1 MSIRIKLILSYF
13 TIILISLLILIF
25 SFVKTTTEFVHRV
38 AESTFENVPIDE
50 AISDILDVIVDF
62 KYMTKYEPDNFS
74 NEEFISDI
82 ESLSTRYGI
91 YFYIAVDKEIVYKS
105 ANSEL
110 IEFDDELFDLKF
122 VKGHRNEPFRMS
134 NYSTLE
140 NEFTILRYDE
150 NESEDTNAQFYIV
163 YNNNELNT
171 IGEQVYNSVFE
182 IFFIIIILILFL
194 MTLVV
199 TKMIVKPL
207 RRLEEATI
215 KIKNGQLDFKLP
227 RNKKDEIGKVMT
239 SFDIMREELKNSIEK
254 QIQYEENRKELI
266 TSISHDLK
274 TPITSIKGYV
284 EGIKDGVAN
293 DPIKMDKYLD
303 VIYKKSIILDQ
314 LIDDLFLFS
323 KLDLNRMPF
332 NFEKVNA
339 MNYFNDC
346 IDEIAMDLKKI
357 DFQLNYQTTLSSDCY
372 MMIDPQQFKR
382 VILNVVQNAVKYS
395 MNNQEI
401 EIRTDMIEE
410 MIHVEIQDYG
420 KGISQDEL
428 DKIFEK
434 FYRCDKSR
442 NTKVSGSGLGLA
454 IAKQIIE
461 QLNGLI
467 WAESERDI
475 GTTIF
480 IEIPRIKE

>member
-1 MSIRIKLILSYF
+1 MILV
-13 TIILISLLILIF
+13 F
-25 SFVKTTTEFVHRV
+25 SFVKTTRDFAHSI
-38 AESTFENVPIDE
+38 AESTFENVPITE
-50 AISDILDVIVDF
+50 AVSDILDIIVDF
-62 KYMTKYEPDNFS
+62 KYMAKYEPEKFN
-74 NEEFISDI
+74 NTEFKNNM
-82 ESLSTRYGI
+82 EALSKRYGV
-91 YFYIAVDKEIVYKS
+91 YFYITVNQEIVYQLTPP
-105 ANSEL
+105 EL
-110 IEFDDELFDLKF
+110 EDFHNELFELRFK
-122 VKGHRNEPFRMS
+122 KGHRNEPFGMA
-134 NYSTLE
+134 NYSTKE
-140 NEFTILRYDE
+140 SDFTILKYNE
-150 NESEDTNAQFYIV
+150 NVSEDIDAQFYV
-163 YNNNELNT
+163 LYNNNEINT
-171 IGEQVYNSVFE
+171 VGEQVYNNVFD
-182 IFFIIIILILFL
+182 IFFVIIVLILFL

-207 RRLEEATI
+207 KKLEEATV

-293 DPIKMDKYLD
+293 DPNKMAKYLD
-303 VIYKKSIILDQ
+303 VIYKKSMILDQ

-339 MNYFNDC
+339 MSYFNDC

-357 DFQLNYQTTLSSDCY
+357 DFKLMYQSTLKSDCY
-372 MMIDPQQFKR
+372 MMIDPQQFRR

-395 MNNQEI
+395 IDNQEI
-401 EIRTDMIEE
+401 EIRTDMLEDR
-410 MIHVEIQDYG
+410 IHVEIQDYG
-420 KGISQDEL
+420 KGIKQDEL
-428 DKIFEK
+428 DKIFDK

-442 NTKVSGSGLGLA
+442 NTKISGSGLGLA

-461 QLNGLI
+461 QLNGQI
-467 WAESERDI
+467 WAESESGK

-480 IEIPRIKE
+480 IEIPLIKE